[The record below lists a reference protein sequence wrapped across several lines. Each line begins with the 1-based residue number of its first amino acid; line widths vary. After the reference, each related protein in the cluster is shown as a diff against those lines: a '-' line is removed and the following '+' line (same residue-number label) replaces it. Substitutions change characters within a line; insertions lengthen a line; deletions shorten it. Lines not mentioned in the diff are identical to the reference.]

1 MTFRITSWQVFGG
14 KSGGEHLLLY
24 LCEAARFSIIGRL
37 TEGGR
42 PSRHVR
48 HDETILLIGD

>member
-14 KSGGEHLLLY
+14 ESGGEHLLLY